1 MIGALVLHRLHTAT
15 QSFSVFDMLDQIQID
30 MAHAVYA
37 MGKEKVVKEFDVDI
51 EFLGR
56 QKTIRVSAASI
67 LEATNKV
74 YVEKVRIVQAQK
86 SAVDPSGLCE
96 FLVEVDVDGERATT
110 TIQCRNVYESI
121 YNVSSSL
128 LQVLAI
134 REVGATQG

>member
-1 MIGALVLHRLHTAT
+1 
-15 QSFSVFDMLDQIQID
+15 MLDQIQID

-74 YVEKVRIVQAQK
+74 YVEKVRIVRAQK
-86 SAVDPSGLCE
+86 SATDLDGVCG

-110 TIQCRNVYESI
+110 TIRCRNVYESI

-134 REVGATQG
+134 REVGAA

>member
-1 MIGALVLHRLHTAT
+1 ML
-15 QSFSVFDMLDQIQID
+15 QSFSVFDVLDQIQID

-37 MGKEKVVKEFDVDI
+37 MGKEKVMKEFDVDV

-56 QKTIRVSAASI
+56 QKTICVSAASI

-74 YVEKVRIVQAQK
+74 YVEKARIVRAQK

-134 REVGATQG
+134 REVGAA

>member
-1 MIGALVLHRLHTAT
+1 MIGARALRRLHTAT
-15 QSFSVFDMLDQIQID
+15 QSFSVLDMLDQIQID

-74 YVEKVRIVQAQK
+74 YVEKVRIVRAQK
-86 SAVDPSGLCE
+86 SATDLDGVCG

-110 TIQCRNVYESI
+110 TIRCRNVYESI

-134 REVGATQG
+134 REVGAA